1 MRALITV
8 IPIIALILSIAACQ
22 GAAGPAGGQG
32 PPGPQG
38 SSGAPGPAG
47 PPGPAGAPALVDE
60 ATVASLIEQ
69 IQEQSDTGY
78 ATATVPPKS
87 TPADYT
93 KFLVRDAISRYESER
108 LDATVAYY
116 NTKESVDGQWYV
128 FMSDENQTIVAHAP
142 NPDLVGKHI
151 SQALGP
157 NSYPTGSAVA
167 ASADQDGAWFDYTYA
182 NPASG
187 VVETKHSWMVIHDGI
202 TFGSGW
208 YERGPGKSDAPAY
221 TRAFVQQAMNLY
233 VALGLEETVAYY
245 NTKESVDGQWYVF
258 IIDENQTIIAHA
270 HDPDLVGK
278 HVSQALGPNS
288 YPTGSAVAASADQD
302 GAWFDYTYAN
312 PASGV
317 VETKHS
323 WMVIHDGITFGSG
336 WYERGPGKSDAPA
349 YTRAFVQQA
358 TNLYVALGLEETVA
372 YYNTK
377 ESVDGQWY
385 VFIIDENQ
393 TIIAHAHD
401 PDLVG
406 KHVSQALGPNSYPTG
421 SAVAA
426 SADQDGAWFDYTYA
440 NPASGVAETKHSWMM
455 IHDGITFGS
464 GWYERGPGKSDAPA
478 YTRAFVQ
485 QATNLYVALGLE
497 ETVAYYNTKESV
509 DGQWYVFIID
519 PDGYTIA
526 HHNPQFRGRDP
537 SLRVDATGY
546 FYGDDLQSATEAGH
560 WVDYVLLNPESGE
573 NRQKHTWIV
582 RHDGLLFG
590 SGWYE

>member
-8 IPIIALILSIAACQ
+8 TPIIALVLSIAACQ
-22 GAAGPAGGQG
+22 GDAGPAGEQG
-32 PPGPQG
+32 PPGPQ
-38 SSGAPGPAG
+38 
-47 PPGPAGAPALVDE
+47 GPAGAPALVDE

-69 IQEQSDTGY
+69 MQEQLDTGY
-78 ATATVPPKS
+78 TTAAVPP
-87 TPADYT
+87 
-93 KFLVRDAISRYESER
+93 
-108 LDATVAYY
+108 
-116 NTKESVDGQWYV
+116 
-128 FMSDENQTIVAHAP
+128 
-142 NPDLVGKHI
+142 
-151 SQALGP
+151 
-157 NSYPTGSAVA
+157 
-167 ASADQDGAWFDYTYA
+167 
-182 NPASG
+182 
-187 VVETKHSWMVIHDGI
+187 
-202 TFGSGW
+202 
-208 YERGPGKSDAPAY
+208 KSDAPAY
-221 TRAFVQQAMNLY
+221 TKAFVRQAMNLY

-245 NTKESVDGQWYVF
+245 NTKESIDGQWYVF
-258 IIDENQTIIAHA
+258 MTDENQIIIAHA
-270 HDPDLVGK
+270 PNPDLVGK

-302 GAWFDYTYAN
+302 GAWFDYTYPN

-323 WMVIHDGITFGSG
+323 WVVIHDGITFGSG

-349 YTRAFVQQA
+349 YTKAFVRQA
-358 TNLYVALGLEETVA
+358 MNLYVALGLEETVA

-377 ESVDGQWY
+377 ESIDGQWY
-385 VFIIDENQ
+385 VFMTDENQ
-393 TIIAHAHD
+393 IIIAHAPN

-426 SADQDGAWFDYTYA
+426 SADQDGAWFDYTYP
-440 NPASGVAETKHSWMM
+440 NPASGVVETKHSWVV

-478 YTRAFVQ
+478 YTKAFVR
-485 QATNLYVALGLE
+485 QAMNLYVALGLE
-497 ETVAYYNTKESV
+497 ETVAYYNAQESV

-519 PDGYTIA
+519 QDGYTIA
-526 HHNPQFRGRDP
+526 HHNQQFRGRDP

-546 FYGDDLQSATEAGH
+546 FYGDDLLSATEAGH